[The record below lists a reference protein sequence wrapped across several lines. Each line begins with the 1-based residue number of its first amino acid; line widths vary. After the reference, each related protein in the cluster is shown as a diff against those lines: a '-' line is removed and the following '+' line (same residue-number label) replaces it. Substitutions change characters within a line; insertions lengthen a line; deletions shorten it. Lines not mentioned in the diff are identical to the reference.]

1 MRLRILQQLIQAIFD
16 NITILVMFK
25 FHEDDVHQL
34 YDSVDIG
41 FLGFHQSI
49 DGRPN
54 ISYQMRAIVAQN
66 IEDFDKGKS

>member
-41 FLGFHQSI
+41 FLGFH
-49 DGRPN
+49 
-54 ISYQMRAIVAQN
+54 
-66 IEDFDKGKS
+66 